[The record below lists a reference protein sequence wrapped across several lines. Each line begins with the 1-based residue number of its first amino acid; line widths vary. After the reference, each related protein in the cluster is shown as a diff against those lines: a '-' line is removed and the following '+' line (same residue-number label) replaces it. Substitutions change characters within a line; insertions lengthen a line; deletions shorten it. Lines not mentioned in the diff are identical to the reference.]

1 MPSRIRYCIEC
12 RECHTRYVIGL
23 SPYHNGSY
31 LVSNASGFGNVVG
44 LYCCCSLRTP
54 QELKSAELQTYA
66 VSEWAYKRGYG
77 SPDEI
82 VMVVEKNSR
91 AS

>member
-1 MPSRIRYCIEC
+1 MASRIRNCVEC
-12 RECHTRYVIGL
+12 RECHTRYVIGS

-31 LVSNASGFGNVVG
+31 LISNVSGSPNMIR
-44 LYCCCSLRTP
+44 LYCHCTSNTSQDFKSELRP
-54 QELKSAELQTYA
+54 YA
-66 VSEWAYKRGYG
+66 VSEWAHERGYG

-82 VMVVEKNSR
+82 VMLVEENKR